1 MANYGL
7 IGKSLKHSFSKDYF
21 EKKFAINGWNHT
33 YENFELDSIQTVDSI
48 LNKGLRGVNVTIP
61 YKQEIIPYLDEL
73 SPLAKQI
80 GAVNTVVFQKGKKIG
95 YNTDAFGFK
104 QMIKPYFKSHHER
117 AIILG
122 TGGASMAVEYVL
134 RELGSAVIFISRR
147 KLAENVFSYEDMN
160 ELMMKYSG
168 IIVNTTPIGTF
179 PQTDEYPDI
188 PYKYLTEKHLVID
201 LIYNPKMTR
210 FLELS
215 RGKGAVILNGETMLH
230 QQAEQSWKLWNNL

>member
-61 YKQEIIPYLDEL
+61 YKQAIIPYLDEL

-147 KLAENVFSYEDMN
+147 KSAENVFSYEDMN